1 MKLLTLWP
9 SAAQLI
15 CRGGGV
21 NAVNWRRRELCS
33 PGCCR
38 SHLLFCLPPWPAWGF
53 PKPGTPLCAHLC
65 PFLSLLPHFTVIRIP
80 ICPGLWD
87 PFAIGMRVKGV
98 VSLPLIPDP
107 EVSYLP
113 CFPRLRTG
121 ASLLVLSPAPRTP
134 QQCCPRAQLS
144 PGQRRCCGE
153 AAPLQVSRCKG
164 FSSERGNSQSS
175 LKRSFSVVWGSHLH
189 KCVFCCSFVSSLGFI
204 MKLICLECSQT
215 LSPGSHRGGQG
226 PRGS

>member
-1 MKLLTLWP
+1 
-9 SAAQLI
+9 
-15 CRGGGV
+15 
-21 NAVNWRRRELCS
+21 
-33 PGCCR
+33 
-38 SHLLFCLPPWPAWGF
+38 
-53 PKPGTPLCAHLC
+53 
-65 PFLSLLPHFTVIRIP
+65 
-80 ICPGLWD
+80 
-87 PFAIGMRVKGV
+87 MRVKGV

-113 CFPRLRTG
+113 WFPRLHTG

-204 MKLICLECSQT
+204 MKLICLECSQKYICQYPDHT
-215 LSPGSHRGGQG
+215 CPNDDLTSIFCFSVYHILHCLS
-226 PRGS
+226 